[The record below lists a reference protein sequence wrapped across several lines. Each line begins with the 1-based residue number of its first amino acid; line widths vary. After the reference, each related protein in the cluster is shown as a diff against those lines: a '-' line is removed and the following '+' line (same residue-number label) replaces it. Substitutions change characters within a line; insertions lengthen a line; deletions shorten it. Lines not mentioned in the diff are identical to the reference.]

1 VVQAAGEVETFDAAW
16 DFGSGAS
23 CADVGVT
30 EVDLDWLNLRTNLS
44 DGATFPCTAYE
55 GTSPPLLDDDY
66 TVALRAYTS
75 ASSTTPLSTADYG
88 GAVYSILLEPPHSC
102 PRLRSLSTTRRA
114 RVAWAFPHS
123 LLAPVPREGRSVVA
137 YPPRWRFRIRPT
149 KCRLG

>member
-1 VVQAAGEVETFDAAW
+1 MLRMYTLCLAGIVGLGLGSTGCGSGGRGSGDFDAAW
-16 DFGSGAS
+16 DFGSGAG

-44 DGATFPCTAYE
+44 DGATFPCTAYG

-88 GAVYSILLEPPHSC
+88 GAVYSIFAGTTTFLPPVTFAVH
-102 PRLRSLSTTRRA
+102 
-114 RVAWAFPHS
+114 H
-123 LLAPVPREGRSVVA
+123 
-137 YPPRWRFRIRPT
+137 
-149 KCRLG
+149 